1 MSKQEYDDAMMF
13 IQKHIEEIT
22 EYAQSVRDSMEFID
36 ALVHFEYFDSDT
48 EVCDYTDF
56 DYWDAYGDRV
66 DINFYGDNNVLRCVA
81 YPVVNGIPNYDQV
94 CRTLITL
101 EEV

>member
-22 EYAQSVRDSMEFID
+22 EYAQRVRDSMEFID
-36 ALVHFEYFDSDT
+36 YAVEFREFDNAT
-48 EVCDYTDF
+48 GVFDYTDF

-66 DINFYGDNNVLRCVA
+66 DLNFYGDNNVLRCVA

-94 CRTLITL
+94 CRTPITL
-101 EEV
+101 EEE